1 MEVYNISKGPKSKN
15 DMKLLYI
22 NGEVDE
28 NSWLRRQNLNYY
40 KLNFFLDD
48 VAADI
53 IIGEKLWLPSKYSV
67 LLYPPFVEHYGKLHG
82 VQKVEYFELLIPP
95 DFFNFFENGNEILS
109 FIYEGMKFHCIKP
122 SVKGRESLIEA
133 FNKLKKDADA
143 LEKNIYQIST
153 VIDILRIIS
162 NEVSAYTE
170 IENTDNISKNLAIVL
185 DYINQNYKT
194 ISNLEDIS
202 RNTYFSKSYICR
214 LFKNEFGCS
223 PYKYLSDKKLGYAM
237 ELILNGATV
246 TDACFASG
254 YNNCSVFI
262 EAFKKK
268 FGFTPAK
275 CK

>member
-1 MEVYNISKGPKSKN
+1 
-15 DMKLLYI
+15 
-22 NGEVDE
+22 
-28 NSWLRRQNLNYY
+28 
-40 KLNFFLDD
+40 
-48 VAADI
+48 
-53 IIGEKLWLPSKYSV
+53 
-67 LLYPPFVEHYGKLHG
+67 
-82 VQKVEYFELLIPP
+82 
-95 DFFNFFENGNEILS
+95 
-109 FIYEGMKFHCIKP
+109 MKFHCIKP